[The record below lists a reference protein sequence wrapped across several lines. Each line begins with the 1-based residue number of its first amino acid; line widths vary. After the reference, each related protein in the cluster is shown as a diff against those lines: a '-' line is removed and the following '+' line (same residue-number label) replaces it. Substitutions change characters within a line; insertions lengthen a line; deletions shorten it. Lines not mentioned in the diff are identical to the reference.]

1 MRVEDQIA
9 TVATVIEKRERP
21 RLDAAADG
29 RFAAVHV
36 DCVRDAL
43 RAVRERPV
51 RLILVSPDCIRRDD
65 LPGVAELVRGFPGIP
80 TVAVVSRHDAESS
93 ERLLQLG
100 AHGVRS
106 LFDLSGRE
114 GWRRLRDHVA
124 QPTSP
129 AGASILTRVLPAL
142 GETTRDCRQYFEILV
157 RLAPSTTTVRALTR
171 WIGVRP
177 STFMSRF
184 FRAGLPS
191 PKRYLAAMR
200 LVYAAGLL
208 ESPGLS
214 IADVAYQLEYSSPQ
228 SFGRHLRA
236 AMGLTAGEFRRR
248 FRFRTALDDF
258 VARFV
263 LPFRPALRTFHPLQN
278 GVERFGHGVWRGRK
292 GQALSSE
299 AEGRGRLSE
308 S

>member
-1 MRVEDQIA
+1 MGFADEVA
-9 TVATVIEKRERP
+9 TIATVIEERQRR

-29 RFAAVHV
+29 CFAAVHV
-36 DCVRDAL
+36 DSVRDVL

-51 RLILVSPDCIRRDD
+51 RLVLVSAECVRREE
-65 LPGVAELVRGFPGIP
+65 LTGVAELVRGFPGVP
-80 TVAVVSRHDAESS
+80 TVAVVSRHDPESS
-93 ERLLQLG
+93 QRLLELG

-114 GWRRLRDHVA
+114 GWRRLRDLMA

-129 AGASILTRVLPAL
+129 AGASILARVLSAL
-142 GETTRDCRQYFEILV
+142 GEAPRDCQQYFEVLV
-157 RLAPSTTTVRALTR
+157 RLAPSTTTVRALTQ

-191 PKRYLAAMR
+191 PKRYLAAVR

-248 FRFRTALDDF
+248 LGFRTALDDF

-278 GVERFGHGVWRGRK
+278 GVERSGPGAWRGR
-292 GQALSSE
+292 
-299 AEGRGRLSE
+299 EG
-308 S
+308 